1 MKAQQRKPFLVLGA
15 GMMGG
20 AIVYDLLHSTP
31 KDEITVADSNIAKA
45 KDLVNFLKSKRVSA
59 AALDVQNYNDV
70 VALMKQHTVTI
81 SAVPYHFNYDLTKA
95 AIEAKTHFC
104 DLGHNDEIVMK
115 QISEKANAVEA
126 DICVI
131 ANCGLAPGLADI
143 LAMYAYDQFEKVES
157 INIRVGG
164 LPQHPKPP
172 LFYQSV
178 FSLDGLLEEYTSQA
192 KVLRNGKIQYVEP
205 MSEIEE
211 ISFPAPFGS
220 LEAFH
225 TAGGTSR
232 IPELLQGK
240 VRTVE
245 YKTIRY
251 KGHCNKMKTLLDV
264 GFADNEVLTLGNQVI
279 SIREV
284 FLELLKKRLTFT
296 DTDVVLLSV
305 LVSGTRNRERA
316 KLRYRMI
323 ERYDE
328 QTKMTAMMRTTA
340 TPTSIIAQM
349 LEDGSMEERG
359 VFTAEEVVPGD
370 VMLDALRERG
380 FVIEEKYL

>member
-1 MKAQQRKPFLVLGA
+1 MKAHQRKPYLVLGA

-20 AIVYDLLHSTP
+20 AIVYDLLHSTS
-31 KDEITVADSNIAKA
+31 KDSITVADSNLEKA
-45 KDLVNFLKSKRVSA
+45 GDLANFLKSKRVSVVR
-59 AALDVQNYNDV
+59 LDVQNYSDV
-70 VALMKQHTVTI
+70 VALMEQHTVAI
-81 SAVPYHFNYDLTKA
+81 SAVPFRFNYDLVKA

-104 DLGHNDEIVMK
+104 DLGHNDEIVAK
-115 QISEKANAVEA
+115 QLSEKTNAIEA
-126 DICVI
+126 DICAI
-131 ANCGLAPGLADI
+131 ANCGLAPGLANI
-143 LAMYAYDQFEKVES
+143 LAMYAHDQFEKVDS
-157 INIRVGG
+157 VNIRVGG

-178 FSLDGLLEEYTSQA
+178 FSLDGLLEEYTSPV
-192 KVLRNGKIQYVEP
+192 KILRNGKIQHVEP
-205 MSEIEE
+205 MSEPEE

-240 VRTVE
+240 VRAVE
-245 YKTIRY
+245 YKTIRF
-251 KGHCNKMKTLLDV
+251 KGHCAKMKALLEV
-264 GFADNEVLTLGNQVI
+264 GFADDEVLSLGNQVI
-279 SIREV
+279 TIREV
-284 FLELLKKRLTFT
+284 FLELLKKRLTFN

-305 LVSGTRNRERA
+305 LVAGTRNRERT

-340 TPTSIIAQM
+340 FPASIIAQM

-370 VMLDALRERG
+370 AMLEEVRKRG